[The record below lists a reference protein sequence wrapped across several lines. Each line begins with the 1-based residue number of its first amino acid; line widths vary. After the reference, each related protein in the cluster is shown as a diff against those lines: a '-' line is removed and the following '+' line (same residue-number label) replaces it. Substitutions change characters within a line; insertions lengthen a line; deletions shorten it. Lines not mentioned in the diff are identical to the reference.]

1 MNDDD
6 EEESEE
12 VEALS
17 DVTARHLEQ
26 IVFVELLEHAA
37 LQLNELKFWEIV
49 DLKYSSSRVP
59 PNVITLAP
67 RETDNTSPAEHTT
80 VESG

>member
-1 MNDDD
+1 MFLFTFSPAVFLHRLNDDD

-17 DVTARHLEQ
+17 DVAARHLEQ

-37 LQLNELKFWEIV
+37 LQLNELKF
-49 DLKYSSSRVP
+49 
-59 PNVITLAP
+59 
-67 RETDNTSPAEHTT
+67 
-80 VESG
+80 

>member
-1 MNDDD
+1 M
-6 EEESEE
+6 
-12 VEALS
+12 EALS
-17 DVTARHLEQ
+17 DVAARHLEQ
-26 IVFVELLEHAA
+26 VVFVELLEHAA

-67 RETDNTSPAEHTT
+67 RETVNIDQMITLTKLTLWLARCKKA
-80 VESG
+80 